1 VDRVFG
7 QRDDGVFEVEQGA
20 RVDLERNVEVDRA
33 ATALLWVEVDLP
45 ELTERIGLDEMSLVV
60 DVKTVI
66 NGVIFELGNVA
77 SDVNDRHLDQV

>member
-1 VDRVFG
+1 MWRSIG
-7 QRDDGVFEVEQGA
+7 PP
-20 RVDLERNVEVDRA
+20 
-33 ATALLWVEVDLP
+33 TALLWVEVDLP